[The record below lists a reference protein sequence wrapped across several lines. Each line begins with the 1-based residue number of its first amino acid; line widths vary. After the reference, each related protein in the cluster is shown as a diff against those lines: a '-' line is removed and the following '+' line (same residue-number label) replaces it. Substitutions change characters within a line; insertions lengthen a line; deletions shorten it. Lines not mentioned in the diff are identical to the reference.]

1 MADNEYIL
9 FGDIRKH
16 IRKEFENGTRN
27 PTFVDSFDYLMSHH
41 RTHTGQPM
49 APDFMTWDFDDDTT
63 FTDLIDAMPINASYV
78 LPPVR
83 LADDSHTYYIR
94 TLKKIFISREMP
106 YSVYEPH
113 IDDSFTILYVLR
125 GACDIELES
134 RQYHMDTGELCII
147 SPQVRRAHTIRQ
159 EDIVLGIMIDRNL
172 FEPAFLQ
179 LLKGNNFLA
188 DFFRNT
194 LFRSEKDYMFF
205 MVPPCREIRQIYQHL
220 FQEFARPDK
229 LSDDV
234 SINFLNILF
243 SYIIRS
249 NEATYNYYSHGHTP
263 PAAVAMPYI
272 LSYMETHYTDLTLET
287 LAAHFHYEKGYL
299 SKLIHKYTGRTYT
312 EIIYHYRLEKAIQ
325 YLLFTNEKIHVIA
338 ELTGYASNDH
348 FTRSFRKYTGMS
360 PRDYR
365 KAHAG
370 QSIGQICP

>member
-1 MADNEYIL
+1 MAGNEYIL

-16 IRKEFENGTRN
+16 IKKAYEKGIRN
-27 PTFVDSFDYLMSHH
+27 PTFVDSFNDLMSHH
-41 RTHTGQPM
+41 KAHTGQPA
-49 APDFMTWDFDDDTT
+49 APDFMTWDLKDDTA
-63 FTDLIDAMPINASYV
+63 FTDLIDALPINASYV
-78 LPPVR
+78 LSPVR
-83 LADDSHTYYIR
+83 LADDNHTYYFQP
-94 TLKKIFISREMP
+94 LKKIFISREMP
-106 YSVYEPH
+106 YSVNEPH

-134 RQYHMDTGELCII
+134 RQYHMGTGELCII
-147 SPQVRRAHTIRQ
+147 SPQVRRTHTIRQ
-159 EDIVLGIMIDRNL
+159 EDIVLGIMIDKNL

-179 LLKGNNFLA
+179 LLRGNNFLA
-188 DFFRNT
+188 DFFKNT

-205 MVPPCREIRQIYQHL
+205 MVPPCPEIRQIYQHL
-220 FQEFARPDK
+220 FQEFAHPDK

-234 SINFLNILF
+234 SVNFLGILF

-249 NEATYNYYSHGHTP
+249 NEATYNYYAHGHTP
-263 PAAVAMPYI
+263 PAPVAMPYI
-272 LSYMETHYTDLTLET
+272 LNYMETHYTDMTLET

-325 YLLFTNEKIHVIA
+325 YLLFTNEKINTIA
-338 ELTGYASNDH
+338 ALTGYASNDH

-365 KAHAG
+365 KAHADQASG
-370 QSIGQICP
+370 WIRP